1 MKRSKTQAV
10 YRFLPEMWISEKDD
24 SERAVSAKIK
34 NWNYI
39 KMSDIYEDFIEGE
52 IKRQIKLFGDRGG
65 DISAFDLS
73 PDTHSFSIVE
83 TACNEGIPDIIGEIS
98 PLVFYCSSCGAVSDL
113 RNPDAVDKYTWKCK
127 NPDCGKWAVKQLQ
140 MIYACECGYA
150 QPIKIPH
157 VQGVKNFK
165 FRPNETQYKM
175 FYRSGN
181 SEKPAEFVQI
191 CPNCNSR
198 LVPDNA
204 NSGRNYKPFT
214 LKVINLVDQRNGQ
227 FYKKGIDAQKTIV
240 CRWFDKLSTADYEE
254 ILNNIEL
261 AFSDAFKSDAQRRN
275 VKQQVRAL
283 IDAGMLP
290 PEMFESAVNNMLQNA
305 PNTKSVERYVAI
317 CDDLF
322 SRKKTE
328 NPVGYAEWLSHFS
341 FKLMQYDTLKY
352 AKRIIT
358 LEEAIQRQLDMEFI
372 DSPEEVTALNKKMGI
387 ANMQVSCDIQ
397 IINCTY
403 GYSRRVADPKNSTNK
418 NCRLKLNAYDRT
430 RDGTANLV
438 YGAKLDTEGILFEI
452 NAISCLDSAEGAMY
466 EIPEH
471 VKPILRKSQ
480 LFTVIPRIYC
490 EQCGSYEIPYCAECG
505 KPMECDENV
514 RLHCS
519 CGAPFHVQCFE
530 GHRACRVENWYIPTS
545 RMYTM
550 INQNIHAAFKQDT
563 ADLVMC
569 IMGSALYIAQPCIVR
584 TEGVEVFFNQ
594 IDCFSRLPATAKEN
608 TKKYAVYLGEKCDGT
623 CSNAKIGRCIADS
636 SMACLPKAFYTLL
649 PGFRPQPHKGLEYGD
664 VAAQINVGS
673 CAYEM
678 KGIIKKNTMNSG
690 RTSKSVDVLLNT
702 HLLSTSKAGEEIIR
716 QFVEQGLVDNRVD
729 LIAVIAP
736 QYFDNSFKGTLR
748 FLAKLGGKKVMFIE
762 LDDVARLIEGNS
774 AIDV

>member
-73 PDTHSFSIVE
+73 PDTHSFAIVE

-98 PLVFYCSSCGAVSDL
+98 PLVFYCSSCGTVSDL

-140 MIYACECGYA
+140 MIYTCECGYA
-150 QPIKIPH
+150 QPIKIPY

-181 SEKPAEFVQI
+181 SEKTAEFVQI

-305 PNTKSVERYVAI
+305 PNTKSVERYVAM

-452 NAISCLDSAEGAMY
+452 SQRKIVEWLYENNIISEEQLPDLDDDISVKKWFAQYVHSDVISTFGEIDDSEKITKNVFALLHSMSHAFMNSAGELSGLSGNSLTEIILVETASIFIYAQTSQGIPLGALSGMAESNYAYFLKKAFDEAKNCVFDPICTERDDTACSACLIIPEISCNHFNAELG
-466 EIPEH
+466 
-471 VKPILRKSQ
+471 RK
-480 LFTVIPRIYC
+480 Y
-490 EQCGSYEIPYCAECG
+490 
-505 KPMECDENV
+505 
-514 RLHCS
+514 
-519 CGAPFHVQCFE
+519 
-530 GHRACRVENWYIPTS
+530 
-545 RMYTM
+545 
-550 INQNIHAAFKQDT
+550 
-563 ADLVMC
+563 
-569 IMGSALYIAQPCIVR
+569 LYS
-584 TEGVEVFFNQ
+584 
-594 IDCFSRLPATAKEN
+594 ID
-608 TKKYAVYLGEKCDGT
+608 G
-623 CSNAKIGRCIADS
+623 
-636 SMACLPKAFYTLL
+636 
-649 PGFRPQPHKGLEYGD
+649 
-664 VAAQINVGS
+664 
-673 CAYEM
+673 
-678 KGIIKKNTMNSG
+678 
-690 RTSKSVDVLLNT
+690 
-702 HLLSTSKAGEEIIR
+702 
-716 QFVEQGLVDNRVD
+716 VDNPTVG
-729 LIAVIAP
+729 
-736 QYFDNSFKGTLR
+736 FWE
-748 FLAKLGGKKVMFIE
+748 M
-762 LDDVARLIEGNS
+762 
-774 AIDV
+774 

>member
-52 IKRQIKLFGDRGG
+52 IKRQVKLFGDRGG

-73 PDTHSFSIVE
+73 PDTHSFAIVE

-240 CRWFDKLSTADYEE
+240 CRWFDKLSTADYDE

-305 PNTKSVERYVAI
+305 PNTKSVERYVAM

-322 SRKKTE
+322 SRKKAE

-358 LEEAIQRQLDMEFI
+358 LEEAIQRQLDMDFI

-387 ANMQVSCDIQ
+387 TNMQVSCDIQ

-438 YGAKLDTEGILFEI
+438 YGVKLDTEGILFEI
-452 NAISCLDSAEGAMY
+452 SQRKIVEWLYENNIISEEQLPDLDDDVSVKKWFAQYVHSDVISMFGEIDDSEKITKNVFALLHSMSHAFMNAAGELSGLSSNSLTEIILVETASIFIYAQTSQGIPLGALSGMAESNYAFFLKKAFDEARNCVFDPICTERDDTACSACLIIPEISCNHFNAELG
-466 EIPEH
+466 
-471 VKPILRKSQ
+471 RK
-480 LFTVIPRIYC
+480 Y
-490 EQCGSYEIPYCAECG
+490 
-505 KPMECDENV
+505 
-514 RLHCS
+514 
-519 CGAPFHVQCFE
+519 
-530 GHRACRVENWYIPTS
+530 
-545 RMYTM
+545 
-550 INQNIHAAFKQDT
+550 
-563 ADLVMC
+563 
-569 IMGSALYIAQPCIVR
+569 LYS
-584 TEGVEVFFNQ
+584 
-594 IDCFSRLPATAKEN
+594 ID
-608 TKKYAVYLGEKCDGT
+608 G
-623 CSNAKIGRCIADS
+623 
-636 SMACLPKAFYTLL
+636 
-649 PGFRPQPHKGLEYGD
+649 
-664 VAAQINVGS
+664 
-673 CAYEM
+673 
-678 KGIIKKNTMNSG
+678 
-690 RTSKSVDVLLNT
+690 
-702 HLLSTSKAGEEIIR
+702 
-716 QFVEQGLVDNRVD
+716 VDNPTVG
-729 LIAVIAP
+729 
-736 QYFDNSFKGTLR
+736 FWE
-748 FLAKLGGKKVMFIE
+748 M
-762 LDDVARLIEGNS
+762 
-774 AIDV
+774 

>member
-83 TACNEGIPDIIGEIS
+83 TASNEGIPDIIGEIS

-181 SEKPAEFVQI
+181 SEKTAEFVQI

-305 PNTKSVERYVAI
+305 PNTKSVERYVAM

-452 NAISCLDSAEGAMY
+452 SQRKIVEWLYENNIISEEQLPDLDDDISVKKWFAQYVHSDVISMFGEIDDSEKITKNVFALLHSMSHAFMNSAGELSGLSGNSLTEIILVETASIFIYAQTSQGIPLGALSGMAESNYAYFLKKAFDEAKNCVFDPICTERDDTACSACLIIPEISCNHFNAELG
-466 EIPEH
+466 
-471 VKPILRKSQ
+471 RK
-480 LFTVIPRIYC
+480 Y
-490 EQCGSYEIPYCAECG
+490 
-505 KPMECDENV
+505 
-514 RLHCS
+514 
-519 CGAPFHVQCFE
+519 
-530 GHRACRVENWYIPTS
+530 
-545 RMYTM
+545 
-550 INQNIHAAFKQDT
+550 
-563 ADLVMC
+563 
-569 IMGSALYIAQPCIVR
+569 LYS
-584 TEGVEVFFNQ
+584 
-594 IDCFSRLPATAKEN
+594 ID
-608 TKKYAVYLGEKCDGT
+608 G
-623 CSNAKIGRCIADS
+623 
-636 SMACLPKAFYTLL
+636 
-649 PGFRPQPHKGLEYGD
+649 
-664 VAAQINVGS
+664 
-673 CAYEM
+673 
-678 KGIIKKNTMNSG
+678 
-690 RTSKSVDVLLNT
+690 
-702 HLLSTSKAGEEIIR
+702 
-716 QFVEQGLVDNRVD
+716 VDNPTVG
-729 LIAVIAP
+729 
-736 QYFDNSFKGTLR
+736 FWE
-748 FLAKLGGKKVMFIE
+748 M
-762 LDDVARLIEGNS
+762 
-774 AIDV
+774 

>member
-10 YRFLPEMWISEKDD
+10 YRFLPEMWISEKGD

-39 KMSDIYEDFIEGE
+39 KMSGIYEDFIEGE

-65 DISAFDLS
+65 DISAFDIS
-73 PDTHSFSIVE
+73 PDTHSFTIVE

-98 PLVFYCSSCGAVSDL
+98 PLVFYCSSCGTVTDL

-150 QPIKIPH
+150 QPIKVPY
-157 VQGVKNFK
+157 VQGVKDFK

-240 CRWFDKLSTADYEE
+240 CRWFEKLSTADYEE
-254 ILNNIEL
+254 ILDNIEL
-261 AFSDAFKSDAQRRN
+261 AFSDAFKSNAQRRN
-275 VKQQVRAL
+275 VEQQVRAL

-305 PNTKSVERYVAI
+305 PNTKSVERYVAM

-322 SRKKTE
+322 ARKKAE
-328 NPVGYAEWLSHFS
+328 DPAGYTEWLSHFS

-372 DSPEEVTALNKKMGI
+372 DSPEEITALNDKLGI

-418 NCRLKLNAYDRT
+418 NCCLKLNAYDRT

-452 NAISCLDSAEGAMY
+452 SQRRIIEWLYENKIIGEEQLPDLDDDVSVKKWFAEYVHSDVITMFGEIDDSEKITKNVFALLHSMSHAFMNAAGELSGLSSNSLTEIILVETASIFIYAQTSQGIPLGALSGMAESNYAYFLKKAFDETKNCVFDPICTERDDTACSACLIIPEISCNHFNAELG
-466 EIPEH
+466 
-471 VKPILRKSQ
+471 RKYLYSIDG
-480 LFTVIPRIYC
+480 V
-490 EQCGSYEIPYCAECG
+490 
-505 KPMECDENV
+505 
-514 RLHCS
+514 
-519 CGAPFHVQCFE
+519 
-530 GHRACRVENWYIPTS
+530 
-545 RMYTM
+545 
-550 INQNIHAAFKQDT
+550 DT
-563 ADLVMC
+563 
-569 IMGSALYIAQPCIVR
+569 
-584 TEGVEVFFNQ
+584 
-594 IDCFSRLPATAKEN
+594 PA
-608 TKKYAVYLGEKCDGT
+608 V
-623 CSNAKIGRCIADS
+623 
-636 SMACLPKAFYTLL
+636 
-649 PGFRPQPHKGLEYGD
+649 GFW
-664 VAAQINVGS
+664 
-673 CAYEM
+673 EM
-678 KGIIKKNTMNSG
+678 
-690 RTSKSVDVLLNT
+690 
-702 HLLSTSKAGEEIIR
+702 
-716 QFVEQGLVDNRVD
+716 
-729 LIAVIAP
+729 
-736 QYFDNSFKGTLR
+736 
-748 FLAKLGGKKVMFIE
+748 
-762 LDDVARLIEGNS
+762 
-774 AIDV
+774 

>member
-10 YRFLPEMWISEKDD
+10 YRFLPEMWISEKGD

-73 PDTHSFSIVE
+73 PDTHSFAIVE

-98 PLVFYCSSCGAVSDL
+98 PLVFYCSSCGTVSDL

-261 AFSDAFKSDAQRRN
+261 AFSDAFKSDAQRQN

-452 NAISCLDSAEGAMY
+452 SQRKIVEWLYENNIISEEQLPDLDDDISVKKWFAQYVHSDVISMFGEIDDSEKITKNVFALLHSMSHAFMNSAGELSGLSGNSLTEIILVETASIFIYAQTSQGIPLGALSGMAESNYAYFLKKAFDEAKNCVFDPICTERDDTACSACLIIPEISCNHFNAELG
-466 EIPEH
+466 
-471 VKPILRKSQ
+471 RK
-480 LFTVIPRIYC
+480 Y
-490 EQCGSYEIPYCAECG
+490 
-505 KPMECDENV
+505 
-514 RLHCS
+514 
-519 CGAPFHVQCFE
+519 
-530 GHRACRVENWYIPTS
+530 
-545 RMYTM
+545 
-550 INQNIHAAFKQDT
+550 
-563 ADLVMC
+563 
-569 IMGSALYIAQPCIVR
+569 LYS
-584 TEGVEVFFNQ
+584 
-594 IDCFSRLPATAKEN
+594 ID
-608 TKKYAVYLGEKCDGT
+608 G
-623 CSNAKIGRCIADS
+623 
-636 SMACLPKAFYTLL
+636 
-649 PGFRPQPHKGLEYGD
+649 
-664 VAAQINVGS
+664 
-673 CAYEM
+673 
-678 KGIIKKNTMNSG
+678 
-690 RTSKSVDVLLNT
+690 
-702 HLLSTSKAGEEIIR
+702 
-716 QFVEQGLVDNRVD
+716 VDNPTVG
-729 LIAVIAP
+729 
-736 QYFDNSFKGTLR
+736 FWE
-748 FLAKLGGKKVMFIE
+748 M
-762 LDDVARLIEGNS
+762 
-774 AIDV
+774 

>member
-73 PDTHSFSIVE
+73 PDTHSFAIVE
-83 TACNEGIPDIIGEIS
+83 TACNEGIPDIIDEIS

-240 CRWFDKLSTADYEE
+240 CRWFDKLSTADYDE

-305 PNTKSVERYVAI
+305 PNTKSVERYVAM

-322 SRKKTE
+322 SRKKAE

-358 LEEAIQRQLDMEFI
+358 LEDAIQRQLDMEFI

-387 ANMQVSCDIQ
+387 TNMQVSCDIQ

-452 NAISCLDSAEGAMY
+452 SQRKIVEWLYENNIISEEQLPDLDDDVSVKKWFAQYVHSDVISMFGEIDDSEKITKNVFALLHSMSHAFMNAAGELSGLSGNSLTEIILVETASIFIYAQTSQGIPLGALSGMAESNYAYFLKKAFDEAKNCVFDPICTERDDTACSACLIIPEISCNHFNAELG
-466 EIPEH
+466 
-471 VKPILRKSQ
+471 RK
-480 LFTVIPRIYC
+480 Y
-490 EQCGSYEIPYCAECG
+490 
-505 KPMECDENV
+505 
-514 RLHCS
+514 
-519 CGAPFHVQCFE
+519 
-530 GHRACRVENWYIPTS
+530 
-545 RMYTM
+545 
-550 INQNIHAAFKQDT
+550 
-563 ADLVMC
+563 
-569 IMGSALYIAQPCIVR
+569 LYS
-584 TEGVEVFFNQ
+584 
-594 IDCFSRLPATAKEN
+594 ID
-608 TKKYAVYLGEKCDGT
+608 G
-623 CSNAKIGRCIADS
+623 
-636 SMACLPKAFYTLL
+636 
-649 PGFRPQPHKGLEYGD
+649 
-664 VAAQINVGS
+664 
-673 CAYEM
+673 
-678 KGIIKKNTMNSG
+678 
-690 RTSKSVDVLLNT
+690 
-702 HLLSTSKAGEEIIR
+702 
-716 QFVEQGLVDNRVD
+716 VDNPTVG
-729 LIAVIAP
+729 
-736 QYFDNSFKGTLR
+736 FWE
-748 FLAKLGGKKVMFIE
+748 M
-762 LDDVARLIEGNS
+762 
-774 AIDV
+774 

>member
-10 YRFLPEMWISEKDD
+10 YRFLPEMWISEKGD

-73 PDTHSFSIVE
+73 PDTHSFAIVE

-98 PLVFYCSSCGAVSDL
+98 PLVFYCSSCGTVSDL

-261 AFSDAFKSDAQRRN
+261 AFSDAFKSDAQRQN

-305 PNTKSVERYVAI
+305 PNTKSVERYVAM

-322 SRKKTE
+322 SRKKAE

-387 ANMQVSCDIQ
+387 TNMQVSCDIQ

-452 NAISCLDSAEGAMY
+452 SQRKIVEWLYENNIISEEQLPDLDDDISVKKWFAQYVHSDVISMFGEIDDSEKITKNVFALLHSMSHAFMNSAGELSGLSGNSLTEIILVETASIFIYAQTSQGIPLGALSGMAESNYAYFLKKAFDEAKNCVFDPICTERDDTACSACLIIPEISCNHFNAELG
-466 EIPEH
+466 
-471 VKPILRKSQ
+471 RK
-480 LFTVIPRIYC
+480 Y
-490 EQCGSYEIPYCAECG
+490 
-505 KPMECDENV
+505 
-514 RLHCS
+514 
-519 CGAPFHVQCFE
+519 
-530 GHRACRVENWYIPTS
+530 
-545 RMYTM
+545 
-550 INQNIHAAFKQDT
+550 
-563 ADLVMC
+563 
-569 IMGSALYIAQPCIVR
+569 LYS
-584 TEGVEVFFNQ
+584 
-594 IDCFSRLPATAKEN
+594 ID
-608 TKKYAVYLGEKCDGT
+608 G
-623 CSNAKIGRCIADS
+623 
-636 SMACLPKAFYTLL
+636 
-649 PGFRPQPHKGLEYGD
+649 
-664 VAAQINVGS
+664 
-673 CAYEM
+673 
-678 KGIIKKNTMNSG
+678 
-690 RTSKSVDVLLNT
+690 
-702 HLLSTSKAGEEIIR
+702 
-716 QFVEQGLVDNRVD
+716 VDNPTVG
-729 LIAVIAP
+729 
-736 QYFDNSFKGTLR
+736 FWE
-748 FLAKLGGKKVMFIE
+748 M
-762 LDDVARLIEGNS
+762 
-774 AIDV
+774 

>member
-73 PDTHSFSIVE
+73 PDTHSFAIVE

-181 SEKPAEFVQI
+181 SEKSAEFVQI

-240 CRWFDKLSTADYEE
+240 CRWFDKLSTADYDE

-305 PNTKSVERYVAI
+305 PNTKSVERYVAM

-452 NAISCLDSAEGAMY
+452 SQRKIVEWLYENNIISEEQLPDLDDDISVKKWFAQYVHSDVISMFGEIDDSEKITKNVFALLHSMSHAFMNSAGELSGLSGNSLTEIILVETASIFIYAQTSQGIPLGALSGMAESNY
-466 EIPEH
+466 AYFLKKAFDEAKNC
-471 VKPILRKSQ
+471 VFDPICTER
-480 LFTVIPRIYC
+480 
-490 EQCGSYEIPYCAECG
+490 
-505 KPMECDENV
+505 D
-514 RLHCS
+514 
-519 CGAPFHVQCFE
+519 
-530 GHRACRVENWYIPTS
+530 
-545 RMYTM
+545 
-550 INQNIHAAFKQDT
+550 DT
-563 ADLVMC
+563 AC
-569 IMGSALYIAQPCIVR
+569 SA
-584 TEGVEVFFNQ
+584 
-594 IDCFSRLPATAKEN
+594 
-608 TKKYAVYLGEKCDGT
+608 
-623 CSNAKIGRCIADS
+623 
-636 SMACLPKAFYTLL
+636 
-649 PGFRPQPHKGLEYGD
+649 
-664 VAAQINVGS
+664 
-673 CAYEM
+673 
-678 KGIIKKNTMNSG
+678 
-690 RTSKSVDVLLNT
+690 
-702 HLLSTSKAGEEIIR
+702 
-716 QFVEQGLVDNRVD
+716 
-729 LIAVIAP
+729 
-736 QYFDNSFKGTLR
+736 
-748 FLAKLGGKKVMFIE
+748 
-762 LDDVARLIEGNS
+762 
-774 AIDV
+774 

>member
-10 YRFLPEMWISEKDD
+10 YRFLPEMWISEKGD

-73 PDTHSFSIVE
+73 PDTHSFAIVE

-98 PLVFYCSSCGAVSDL
+98 PLVFYCSSCGTVSDL

-127 NPDCGKWAVKQLQ
+127 NPDCGKWAVNQLQ

-204 NSGRNYKPFT
+204 ISGRNYKPFT

-261 AFSDAFKSDAQRRN
+261 AFSDAFKSDAQRQN

-305 PNTKSVERYVAI
+305 PNTKSVERYVAM

-452 NAISCLDSAEGAMY
+452 SQRKIVEWLYENNIISEEQLPDLDDDISVKKWFAQYVHSDVISMFGEIDDSEKITKNVFALLHSMSHAFMNSAGELSGLSGNSLTEIILVETASIFIYAQTSQGIPLGALSGMAESNYAYFLKKAFDEAKNCVFDPICTERDDTACSACLIIPEISCNHFNAELG
-466 EIPEH
+466 
-471 VKPILRKSQ
+471 RK
-480 LFTVIPRIYC
+480 Y
-490 EQCGSYEIPYCAECG
+490 
-505 KPMECDENV
+505 
-514 RLHCS
+514 
-519 CGAPFHVQCFE
+519 
-530 GHRACRVENWYIPTS
+530 
-545 RMYTM
+545 
-550 INQNIHAAFKQDT
+550 
-563 ADLVMC
+563 
-569 IMGSALYIAQPCIVR
+569 LYS
-584 TEGVEVFFNQ
+584 
-594 IDCFSRLPATAKEN
+594 ID
-608 TKKYAVYLGEKCDGT
+608 G
-623 CSNAKIGRCIADS
+623 
-636 SMACLPKAFYTLL
+636 
-649 PGFRPQPHKGLEYGD
+649 
-664 VAAQINVGS
+664 
-673 CAYEM
+673 
-678 KGIIKKNTMNSG
+678 
-690 RTSKSVDVLLNT
+690 
-702 HLLSTSKAGEEIIR
+702 
-716 QFVEQGLVDNRVD
+716 VDNPTVG
-729 LIAVIAP
+729 
-736 QYFDNSFKGTLR
+736 FWE
-748 FLAKLGGKKVMFIE
+748 M
-762 LDDVARLIEGNS
+762 
-774 AIDV
+774 

>member
-10 YRFLPEMWISEKDD
+10 YRFLPEMWISEKGD

-65 DISAFDLS
+65 DISAFDIS
-73 PDTHSFSIVE
+73 PDTHSFAIVE

-98 PLVFYCSSCGAVSDL
+98 PLVFYCSSCGTVTDL

-140 MIYACECGYA
+140 MIYTCECGYA
-150 QPIKIPH
+150 QPIKVPY
-157 VQGVKNFK
+157 VQGVKDFK

-181 SEKPAEFVQI
+181 SEKTAEFVQI

-275 VKQQVRAL
+275 VEQQVRAL

-305 PNTKSVERYVAI
+305 PNTKSVERYVAM

-322 SRKKTE
+322 SRKKIE
-328 NPVGYAEWLSHFS
+328 DPVGYAEWLSHFS

-372 DSPEEVTALNKKMGI
+372 DSPEEITALNKKMGI
-387 ANMQVSCDIQ
+387 ENMQVSCDIQ

-452 NAISCLDSAEGAMY
+452 SQRKIVEWLYENKIISEEQLPDLDDDVSVKKWFAQYVHSDVISMFGEIDDSEKITKNVFALLHSMSHAFMNAAGELSGLSSNSLTEIILVETASIFIYAQTSQGIPLGALSGMAESNYAYFLKKAFDETKNCVFDPICTERDDTACSACLIIPEISCNHFNAELGRKYLYSLDGVDT
-466 EIPEH
+466 P
-471 VKPILRKSQ
+471 
-480 LFTVIPRIYC
+480 TV
-490 EQCGSYEIPYCAECG
+490 
-505 KPMECDENV
+505 
-514 RLHCS
+514 
-519 CGAPFHVQCFE
+519 
-530 GHRACRVENWYIPTS
+530 
-545 RMYTM
+545 
-550 INQNIHAAFKQDT
+550 
-563 ADLVMC
+563 
-569 IMGSALYIAQPCIVR
+569 
-584 TEGVEVFFNQ
+584 
-594 IDCFSRLPATAKEN
+594 
-608 TKKYAVYLGEKCDGT
+608 
-623 CSNAKIGRCIADS
+623 
-636 SMACLPKAFYTLL
+636 
-649 PGFRPQPHKGLEYGD
+649 GFW
-664 VAAQINVGS
+664 
-673 CAYEM
+673 EM
-678 KGIIKKNTMNSG
+678 
-690 RTSKSVDVLLNT
+690 
-702 HLLSTSKAGEEIIR
+702 
-716 QFVEQGLVDNRVD
+716 
-729 LIAVIAP
+729 
-736 QYFDNSFKGTLR
+736 
-748 FLAKLGGKKVMFIE
+748 
-762 LDDVARLIEGNS
+762 
-774 AIDV
+774 

>member
-73 PDTHSFSIVE
+73 PDTHSFAIVE

-240 CRWFDKLSTADYEE
+240 CRWFDKLSTADYDE

-305 PNTKSVERYVAI
+305 PNTKSVERYVAM

-322 SRKKTE
+322 SRKKAE

-387 ANMQVSCDIQ
+387 TNMQVSCDIQ

-452 NAISCLDSAEGAMY
+452 SQRKIVEWLYENNIISEEQLPDLDDDVSVKKWFAQYVHSDVISMFGEIDDSEKITKNVFALLHSMSHAFMNAAGELSGLSSNSLTEIILVETASIFIYAQTSQGIPLGALSGMAESNYAYFLKKAFDETKNCVFDPICTERDDTACSACLIIPEISCNHFNAELG
-466 EIPEH
+466 
-471 VKPILRKSQ
+471 RKYLYSIDGVNNP
-480 LFTVIPRIYC
+480 TV
-490 EQCGSYEIPYCAECG
+490 
-505 KPMECDENV
+505 
-514 RLHCS
+514 
-519 CGAPFHVQCFE
+519 
-530 GHRACRVENWYIPTS
+530 
-545 RMYTM
+545 
-550 INQNIHAAFKQDT
+550 
-563 ADLVMC
+563 
-569 IMGSALYIAQPCIVR
+569 
-584 TEGVEVFFNQ
+584 
-594 IDCFSRLPATAKEN
+594 
-608 TKKYAVYLGEKCDGT
+608 
-623 CSNAKIGRCIADS
+623 
-636 SMACLPKAFYTLL
+636 
-649 PGFRPQPHKGLEYGD
+649 GFW
-664 VAAQINVGS
+664 
-673 CAYEM
+673 EM
-678 KGIIKKNTMNSG
+678 
-690 RTSKSVDVLLNT
+690 
-702 HLLSTSKAGEEIIR
+702 
-716 QFVEQGLVDNRVD
+716 
-729 LIAVIAP
+729 
-736 QYFDNSFKGTLR
+736 
-748 FLAKLGGKKVMFIE
+748 
-762 LDDVARLIEGNS
+762 
-774 AIDV
+774 

>member
-227 FYKKGIDAQKTIV
+227 FYKKGIDVQKTIV
-240 CRWFDKLSTADYEE
+240 CRWFDKLSTADYDE

-452 NAISCLDSAEGAMY
+452 SQRKIVEWLYENNIISEEQLPDLDDDVSVKKWFAQYVHSDVISMFGEIDDSEKITKNVFALLHSMSHAFMNSAGELSGLSGNSLTEIILVETASIFIYAQTSQGIPLGALSGMAESNYAFFLKKAFDEAKNCVFDPICTERDDTACSACLIIPEISCNHFNAELG
-466 EIPEH
+466 
-471 VKPILRKSQ
+471 RK
-480 LFTVIPRIYC
+480 Y
-490 EQCGSYEIPYCAECG
+490 
-505 KPMECDENV
+505 
-514 RLHCS
+514 
-519 CGAPFHVQCFE
+519 
-530 GHRACRVENWYIPTS
+530 
-545 RMYTM
+545 
-550 INQNIHAAFKQDT
+550 
-563 ADLVMC
+563 
-569 IMGSALYIAQPCIVR
+569 LYS
-584 TEGVEVFFNQ
+584 
-594 IDCFSRLPATAKEN
+594 ID
-608 TKKYAVYLGEKCDGT
+608 G
-623 CSNAKIGRCIADS
+623 
-636 SMACLPKAFYTLL
+636 
-649 PGFRPQPHKGLEYGD
+649 
-664 VAAQINVGS
+664 
-673 CAYEM
+673 
-678 KGIIKKNTMNSG
+678 
-690 RTSKSVDVLLNT
+690 
-702 HLLSTSKAGEEIIR
+702 
-716 QFVEQGLVDNRVD
+716 VDNPTVG
-729 LIAVIAP
+729 
-736 QYFDNSFKGTLR
+736 FWE
-748 FLAKLGGKKVMFIE
+748 M
-762 LDDVARLIEGNS
+762 
-774 AIDV
+774 

>member
-10 YRFLPEMWISEKDD
+10 YRFLPEMWISEKGD

-73 PDTHSFSIVE
+73 PDTHSFAIVE

-261 AFSDAFKSDAQRRN
+261 AFSDAFKSDAQKRN

-452 NAISCLDSAEGAMY
+452 SQRKIVEWLYENNIISEEQLPDLDDDISVKKWFAQYVHSDVISMFGEIDDSEKITKNVFALLHSMSHAFMNSAGELSGLSGNSLTEIILVETASIFIYAQTSQGIPLGALSGMAESNYAYFLKKAFDEAKNCVFDPICTERDDTACSACLIIPEISCNHFNAELG
-466 EIPEH
+466 
-471 VKPILRKSQ
+471 RK
-480 LFTVIPRIYC
+480 Y
-490 EQCGSYEIPYCAECG
+490 
-505 KPMECDENV
+505 
-514 RLHCS
+514 
-519 CGAPFHVQCFE
+519 
-530 GHRACRVENWYIPTS
+530 
-545 RMYTM
+545 
-550 INQNIHAAFKQDT
+550 
-563 ADLVMC
+563 
-569 IMGSALYIAQPCIVR
+569 LYS
-584 TEGVEVFFNQ
+584 
-594 IDCFSRLPATAKEN
+594 ID
-608 TKKYAVYLGEKCDGT
+608 G
-623 CSNAKIGRCIADS
+623 
-636 SMACLPKAFYTLL
+636 
-649 PGFRPQPHKGLEYGD
+649 
-664 VAAQINVGS
+664 
-673 CAYEM
+673 
-678 KGIIKKNTMNSG
+678 
-690 RTSKSVDVLLNT
+690 
-702 HLLSTSKAGEEIIR
+702 
-716 QFVEQGLVDNRVD
+716 VDNPTVG
-729 LIAVIAP
+729 
-736 QYFDNSFKGTLR
+736 FWE
-748 FLAKLGGKKVMFIE
+748 M
-762 LDDVARLIEGNS
+762 
-774 AIDV
+774 

>member
-73 PDTHSFSIVE
+73 PDTHSFAIVE

-113 RNPDAVDKYTWKCK
+113 RNPDAVDKYTLKCK

-240 CRWFDKLSTADYEE
+240 CRWFDKLSTADYDE

-305 PNTKSVERYVAI
+305 PNTKSVERYVAM

-322 SRKKTE
+322 SRKKAE

-387 ANMQVSCDIQ
+387 TNMQVSCDIQ

-452 NAISCLDSAEGAMY
+452 SQRKIVEWLYENNIISEEQLPDLDDDVSVKKWFAQYVHSDVISMFGEIDDSEKITKNVFALLHSMSHAFMNSAGELSGLSGNSLTEIILVETASIFIYAQTSQGIPLGALSGMAESNYAYFLKKAFDEAKNCVFDPICTERDDTACSACLIIPEISCNHFNAELG
-466 EIPEH
+466 
-471 VKPILRKSQ
+471 RK
-480 LFTVIPRIYC
+480 Y
-490 EQCGSYEIPYCAECG
+490 
-505 KPMECDENV
+505 
-514 RLHCS
+514 
-519 CGAPFHVQCFE
+519 
-530 GHRACRVENWYIPTS
+530 
-545 RMYTM
+545 
-550 INQNIHAAFKQDT
+550 
-563 ADLVMC
+563 
-569 IMGSALYIAQPCIVR
+569 LYS
-584 TEGVEVFFNQ
+584 
-594 IDCFSRLPATAKEN
+594 ID
-608 TKKYAVYLGEKCDGT
+608 G
-623 CSNAKIGRCIADS
+623 
-636 SMACLPKAFYTLL
+636 
-649 PGFRPQPHKGLEYGD
+649 
-664 VAAQINVGS
+664 
-673 CAYEM
+673 
-678 KGIIKKNTMNSG
+678 
-690 RTSKSVDVLLNT
+690 
-702 HLLSTSKAGEEIIR
+702 
-716 QFVEQGLVDNRVD
+716 VDNPTVG
-729 LIAVIAP
+729 
-736 QYFDNSFKGTLR
+736 FWE
-748 FLAKLGGKKVMFIE
+748 M
-762 LDDVARLIEGNS
+762 
-774 AIDV
+774 

>member
-10 YRFLPEMWISEKDD
+10 YRFLPEMWISEKGD

-39 KMSDIYEDFIEGE
+39 KMADIYEDFIEGE
-52 IKRQIKLFGDRGG
+52 VKRQIKLFGDRGG

-73 PDTHSFSIVE
+73 PDTHSFAIVE

-98 PLVFYCSSCGAVSDL
+98 PLVFYCSSCGTVSDL
-113 RNPDAVDKYTWKCK
+113 CNPDAVDKYTWKCK

-150 QPIKIPH
+150 QPIKVPY
-157 VQGVKNFK
+157 VQGVKDFK

-275 VKQQVRAL
+275 VEQQVRAL
-283 IDAGMLP
+283 INAGMLP

-305 PNTKSVERYVAI
+305 PNTKSVERYVAM

-328 NPVGYAEWLSHFS
+328 DPVGYAEWLSHFS

-372 DSPEEVTALNKKMGI
+372 DSPEEITALNQKMGI

-452 NAISCLDSAEGAMY
+452 SQRKIIEWLYENKIIGEEQLPDLDDDVSVKKWFAQYVHSDVISMFGEIDDSEKITKNVFALLHSMSHAFMNAAGELSGLSSNSLTEIILVETASIFIYAQTSQGIPLGALSGMAESNYAYFLKKAFDEAKNCVFDPICTERDDTACSACLIIPEISCNHFNAELG
-466 EIPEH
+466 
-471 VKPILRKSQ
+471 RKYLYSIDGVDTP
-480 LFTVIPRIYC
+480 TV
-490 EQCGSYEIPYCAECG
+490 
-505 KPMECDENV
+505 
-514 RLHCS
+514 
-519 CGAPFHVQCFE
+519 
-530 GHRACRVENWYIPTS
+530 
-545 RMYTM
+545 
-550 INQNIHAAFKQDT
+550 
-563 ADLVMC
+563 
-569 IMGSALYIAQPCIVR
+569 
-584 TEGVEVFFNQ
+584 
-594 IDCFSRLPATAKEN
+594 
-608 TKKYAVYLGEKCDGT
+608 
-623 CSNAKIGRCIADS
+623 
-636 SMACLPKAFYTLL
+636 
-649 PGFRPQPHKGLEYGD
+649 GFW
-664 VAAQINVGS
+664 
-673 CAYEM
+673 EM
-678 KGIIKKNTMNSG
+678 
-690 RTSKSVDVLLNT
+690 
-702 HLLSTSKAGEEIIR
+702 
-716 QFVEQGLVDNRVD
+716 
-729 LIAVIAP
+729 
-736 QYFDNSFKGTLR
+736 
-748 FLAKLGGKKVMFIE
+748 
-762 LDDVARLIEGNS
+762 
-774 AIDV
+774 

>member
-10 YRFLPEMWISEKDD
+10 YRFLPEMWISEKGD

-73 PDTHSFSIVE
+73 PDTHSFAIVE

-98 PLVFYCSSCGAVSDL
+98 PLVFYCSSCGTVSDL
-113 RNPDAVDKYTWKCK
+113 RNPYAVDKYTWKCK

-140 MIYACECGYA
+140 MIYTCECGYA
-150 QPIKIPH
+150 QPIKIPY

-240 CRWFDKLSTADYEE
+240 CRWFDKLSTDDYEE

-305 PNTKSVERYVAI
+305 PNTKSVERYVAM

-358 LEEAIQRQLDMEFI
+358 LEEAIQRQLNMEFI

-452 NAISCLDSAEGAMY
+452 SQRKIVEWLYENNIISEEQLPDLDDDISVKKWFAQYVHSDVISMFGEIDDSEKITKNVFALLHSMSHAFMNSAGELSGLSGNSLTEIILVETASIFIYAQTSQGIPLGALSGMAESNYAYFLKKAFDETKNCVFDPICTERDDTACSACLIIPEISCNHFNAELG
-466 EIPEH
+466 
-471 VKPILRKSQ
+471 RK
-480 LFTVIPRIYC
+480 Y
-490 EQCGSYEIPYCAECG
+490 
-505 KPMECDENV
+505 
-514 RLHCS
+514 
-519 CGAPFHVQCFE
+519 
-530 GHRACRVENWYIPTS
+530 
-545 RMYTM
+545 
-550 INQNIHAAFKQDT
+550 
-563 ADLVMC
+563 
-569 IMGSALYIAQPCIVR
+569 LYS
-584 TEGVEVFFNQ
+584 
-594 IDCFSRLPATAKEN
+594 ID
-608 TKKYAVYLGEKCDGT
+608 G
-623 CSNAKIGRCIADS
+623 
-636 SMACLPKAFYTLL
+636 
-649 PGFRPQPHKGLEYGD
+649 
-664 VAAQINVGS
+664 
-673 CAYEM
+673 
-678 KGIIKKNTMNSG
+678 
-690 RTSKSVDVLLNT
+690 
-702 HLLSTSKAGEEIIR
+702 
-716 QFVEQGLVDNRVD
+716 VDNPTVG
-729 LIAVIAP
+729 
-736 QYFDNSFKGTLR
+736 FWE
-748 FLAKLGGKKVMFIE
+748 M
-762 LDDVARLIEGNS
+762 
-774 AIDV
+774 

>member
-341 FKLMQYDTLKY
+341 FKLMQYDTMKY
-352 AKRIIT
+352 AKLIIT
-358 LEEAIQRQLDMEFI
+358 LEDAIQRQLDMEFI

-452 NAISCLDSAEGAMY
+452 SQRKIVEWLYENNIISEEQLPDLDDDISVKKWFAQYVHSDVISMFGEIDDSEKITKNVFALLHSMSHAFMNSAGELSGLSGNSLTEIILVETASIFIYAQTSQGIPLGALSGMAESNYAYFLKKAFDEAKNCVFDPICTERDDTACSACLIIPEISCNHFNAELG
-466 EIPEH
+466 
-471 VKPILRKSQ
+471 RK
-480 LFTVIPRIYC
+480 Y
-490 EQCGSYEIPYCAECG
+490 
-505 KPMECDENV
+505 
-514 RLHCS
+514 
-519 CGAPFHVQCFE
+519 
-530 GHRACRVENWYIPTS
+530 
-545 RMYTM
+545 
-550 INQNIHAAFKQDT
+550 
-563 ADLVMC
+563 
-569 IMGSALYIAQPCIVR
+569 LYS
-584 TEGVEVFFNQ
+584 
-594 IDCFSRLPATAKEN
+594 ID
-608 TKKYAVYLGEKCDGT
+608 G
-623 CSNAKIGRCIADS
+623 
-636 SMACLPKAFYTLL
+636 
-649 PGFRPQPHKGLEYGD
+649 
-664 VAAQINVGS
+664 
-673 CAYEM
+673 
-678 KGIIKKNTMNSG
+678 
-690 RTSKSVDVLLNT
+690 
-702 HLLSTSKAGEEIIR
+702 
-716 QFVEQGLVDNRVD
+716 VDNPTVG
-729 LIAVIAP
+729 
-736 QYFDNSFKGTLR
+736 FWK
-748 FLAKLGGKKVMFIE
+748 M
-762 LDDVARLIEGNS
+762 
-774 AIDV
+774 

>member
-358 LEEAIQRQLDMEFI
+358 LEEAIQRQLDMDFI

-452 NAISCLDSAEGAMY
+452 SQRKIVEWLYENNIISEEQLPDLDDDISVKKWFAQYVHSDVISMFGEIDDSEKITKNVFALLHSMSHAFMNSAGELSGLSGNSLTEIILVETASIFIYAQTSQGIPLGALSGMAESNYAYFLKKAFDEAKNCVFDPICTERDDTACSACLIIPEISCNHFNAELG
-466 EIPEH
+466 
-471 VKPILRKSQ
+471 RK
-480 LFTVIPRIYC
+480 Y
-490 EQCGSYEIPYCAECG
+490 
-505 KPMECDENV
+505 
-514 RLHCS
+514 
-519 CGAPFHVQCFE
+519 
-530 GHRACRVENWYIPTS
+530 
-545 RMYTM
+545 
-550 INQNIHAAFKQDT
+550 
-563 ADLVMC
+563 
-569 IMGSALYIAQPCIVR
+569 LYS
-584 TEGVEVFFNQ
+584 
-594 IDCFSRLPATAKEN
+594 ID
-608 TKKYAVYLGEKCDGT
+608 G
-623 CSNAKIGRCIADS
+623 
-636 SMACLPKAFYTLL
+636 
-649 PGFRPQPHKGLEYGD
+649 
-664 VAAQINVGS
+664 
-673 CAYEM
+673 
-678 KGIIKKNTMNSG
+678 
-690 RTSKSVDVLLNT
+690 
-702 HLLSTSKAGEEIIR
+702 
-716 QFVEQGLVDNRVD
+716 VDNPTVG
-729 LIAVIAP
+729 
-736 QYFDNSFKGTLR
+736 FWE
-748 FLAKLGGKKVMFIE
+748 M
-762 LDDVARLIEGNS
+762 
-774 AIDV
+774 

>member
-39 KMSDIYEDFIEGE
+39 KMSGIYEDFIEGE

-73 PDTHSFSIVE
+73 PDTHSFAIVE

-240 CRWFDKLSTADYEE
+240 CRWFDKLSTADYDE

-305 PNTKSVERYVAI
+305 PNTKSVERYVAM

-322 SRKKTE
+322 SRKKAE

-358 LEEAIQRQLDMEFI
+358 LEEAIQRQLDMDFI

-387 ANMQVSCDIQ
+387 TNMQVSCDIQ

-438 YGAKLDTEGILFEI
+438 YGVKLDTEGILFEI
-452 NAISCLDSAEGAMY
+452 SQRKIVEWLYENNIISEEQLPDLDDDVSVKKWFAQYVHSDVISMFGEIDDSEKITKNVFALLHSMSHAFMNAAGELSGLSSNSLTEIILVETASIFIYAQTSQGIPLGALSGMAESNYAFFLKKAFDEAKNCVFDPICTERDDTACSACLIIPEISCNHFNAELG
-466 EIPEH
+466 
-471 VKPILRKSQ
+471 RK
-480 LFTVIPRIYC
+480 Y
-490 EQCGSYEIPYCAECG
+490 
-505 KPMECDENV
+505 
-514 RLHCS
+514 
-519 CGAPFHVQCFE
+519 
-530 GHRACRVENWYIPTS
+530 
-545 RMYTM
+545 
-550 INQNIHAAFKQDT
+550 
-563 ADLVMC
+563 
-569 IMGSALYIAQPCIVR
+569 LYS
-584 TEGVEVFFNQ
+584 
-594 IDCFSRLPATAKEN
+594 ID
-608 TKKYAVYLGEKCDGT
+608 G
-623 CSNAKIGRCIADS
+623 
-636 SMACLPKAFYTLL
+636 
-649 PGFRPQPHKGLEYGD
+649 
-664 VAAQINVGS
+664 
-673 CAYEM
+673 
-678 KGIIKKNTMNSG
+678 
-690 RTSKSVDVLLNT
+690 
-702 HLLSTSKAGEEIIR
+702 
-716 QFVEQGLVDNRVD
+716 VDNPTVG
-729 LIAVIAP
+729 
-736 QYFDNSFKGTLR
+736 FWE
-748 FLAKLGGKKVMFIE
+748 M
-762 LDDVARLIEGNS
+762 
-774 AIDV
+774 

>member
-10 YRFLPEMWISEKDD
+10 YRFLPEMWISEKGD

-73 PDTHSFSIVE
+73 PDTHSFAIVE

-98 PLVFYCSSCGAVSDL
+98 PLVFYCSSCGTVSDL

-140 MIYACECGYA
+140 MIYTCECGYA
-150 QPIKIPH
+150 QPIKIPY

-305 PNTKSVERYVAI
+305 PNTKSVERYVAM

-322 SRKKTE
+322 SRRKTE

-452 NAISCLDSAEGAMY
+452 SQRKIVEWLYENNIISEEQLPDLDDDISVKKWFAQYVHSDVISMFGEIDDSEKITKNVFALLHSMSHAFMNSAGELSGLSGNSLTEIILVETASIFIYAQTSQGIPLGALSGMAESNYAYFLKKAFDEAKNCVFDPICTERDDTACSACLIIPEISCNHFNAELG
-466 EIPEH
+466 
-471 VKPILRKSQ
+471 RK
-480 LFTVIPRIYC
+480 Y
-490 EQCGSYEIPYCAECG
+490 
-505 KPMECDENV
+505 
-514 RLHCS
+514 
-519 CGAPFHVQCFE
+519 
-530 GHRACRVENWYIPTS
+530 
-545 RMYTM
+545 
-550 INQNIHAAFKQDT
+550 
-563 ADLVMC
+563 
-569 IMGSALYIAQPCIVR
+569 LYS
-584 TEGVEVFFNQ
+584 
-594 IDCFSRLPATAKEN
+594 ID
-608 TKKYAVYLGEKCDGT
+608 G
-623 CSNAKIGRCIADS
+623 
-636 SMACLPKAFYTLL
+636 
-649 PGFRPQPHKGLEYGD
+649 
-664 VAAQINVGS
+664 
-673 CAYEM
+673 
-678 KGIIKKNTMNSG
+678 
-690 RTSKSVDVLLNT
+690 
-702 HLLSTSKAGEEIIR
+702 
-716 QFVEQGLVDNRVD
+716 VDNPTVG
-729 LIAVIAP
+729 
-736 QYFDNSFKGTLR
+736 FWE
-748 FLAKLGGKKVMFIE
+748 M
-762 LDDVARLIEGNS
+762 
-774 AIDV
+774 

>member
-10 YRFLPEMWISEKDD
+10 YRFLPEMWISEKGD

-73 PDTHSFSIVE
+73 PDTHSFAIVE

-98 PLVFYCSSCGAVSDL
+98 PLVFYCSSCGTVSDL

-305 PNTKSVERYVAI
+305 PNTKNVERYVAM

-452 NAISCLDSAEGAMY
+452 SQRKIVEWLYKNNIISEEQLPDLDDDISVKKWFAQYVHSDVISMFGEIDDSEKITKNVFALLHSMSHAFMNSAGELSGLSGNSLTEIILVETASIFIYAQTSQGIPLGALSGMAESNYAYFLKKAFDEAKNCVFDPICTERDDTACSACLIIPEISCNHFNAELG
-466 EIPEH
+466 
-471 VKPILRKSQ
+471 RK
-480 LFTVIPRIYC
+480 Y
-490 EQCGSYEIPYCAECG
+490 
-505 KPMECDENV
+505 
-514 RLHCS
+514 
-519 CGAPFHVQCFE
+519 
-530 GHRACRVENWYIPTS
+530 
-545 RMYTM
+545 
-550 INQNIHAAFKQDT
+550 
-563 ADLVMC
+563 
-569 IMGSALYIAQPCIVR
+569 LYS
-584 TEGVEVFFNQ
+584 
-594 IDCFSRLPATAKEN
+594 ID
-608 TKKYAVYLGEKCDGT
+608 G
-623 CSNAKIGRCIADS
+623 
-636 SMACLPKAFYTLL
+636 
-649 PGFRPQPHKGLEYGD
+649 
-664 VAAQINVGS
+664 
-673 CAYEM
+673 
-678 KGIIKKNTMNSG
+678 
-690 RTSKSVDVLLNT
+690 
-702 HLLSTSKAGEEIIR
+702 
-716 QFVEQGLVDNRVD
+716 VDNPTVG
-729 LIAVIAP
+729 
-736 QYFDNSFKGTLR
+736 FWE
-748 FLAKLGGKKVMFIE
+748 M
-762 LDDVARLIEGNS
+762 
-774 AIDV
+774 

>member
-1 MKRSKTQAV
+1 MDIQKG
-10 YRFLPEMWISEKDD
+10 D

-73 PDTHSFSIVE
+73 PDTHSFAIVE

-98 PLVFYCSSCGAVSDL
+98 PLVFYCSSCGTVSDL

-305 PNTKSVERYVAI
+305 PNTKSVERYVAM

-387 ANMQVSCDIQ
+387 TNMQVSCDIQ

-452 NAISCLDSAEGAMY
+452 SQRKIVEWLYENNIISEEQLPDLDDDVSVKKWFAQYVHSDVISMFGEIDDSEKITKNVFALLHSMSHAFMNSAGELSGLSGNSLTEIILVETASIFIYAQTSQGIPLGALSGMAESNYAYFLKKAFDEAKNCVFDPICTERDDTACSACLIIPEISCNHFNAELG
-466 EIPEH
+466 
-471 VKPILRKSQ
+471 RK
-480 LFTVIPRIYC
+480 Y
-490 EQCGSYEIPYCAECG
+490 
-505 KPMECDENV
+505 
-514 RLHCS
+514 
-519 CGAPFHVQCFE
+519 
-530 GHRACRVENWYIPTS
+530 
-545 RMYTM
+545 
-550 INQNIHAAFKQDT
+550 
-563 ADLVMC
+563 
-569 IMGSALYIAQPCIVR
+569 LYS
-584 TEGVEVFFNQ
+584 
-594 IDCFSRLPATAKEN
+594 ID
-608 TKKYAVYLGEKCDGT
+608 G
-623 CSNAKIGRCIADS
+623 
-636 SMACLPKAFYTLL
+636 
-649 PGFRPQPHKGLEYGD
+649 
-664 VAAQINVGS
+664 
-673 CAYEM
+673 
-678 KGIIKKNTMNSG
+678 
-690 RTSKSVDVLLNT
+690 
-702 HLLSTSKAGEEIIR
+702 
-716 QFVEQGLVDNRVD
+716 VDNPTVG
-729 LIAVIAP
+729 
-736 QYFDNSFKGTLR
+736 FWE
-748 FLAKLGGKKVMFIE
+748 M
-762 LDDVARLIEGNS
+762 
-774 AIDV
+774 

>member
-452 NAISCLDSAEGAMY
+452 SQRKIVEWLYENNVISEEQLPDLDDDISVKKWFAQYVHSDVISMFGEIDDSEKITKNVFALLHSMSHAFMNSAGELSGLSGNSLTEIILVETASIFIYAQTSQGIPLGALSGMAESNYAYFLKKAFDEAKNCVFDPICTERDDTACSACLIIPEISCNHFNAELG
-466 EIPEH
+466 
-471 VKPILRKSQ
+471 RK
-480 LFTVIPRIYC
+480 Y
-490 EQCGSYEIPYCAECG
+490 
-505 KPMECDENV
+505 
-514 RLHCS
+514 
-519 CGAPFHVQCFE
+519 
-530 GHRACRVENWYIPTS
+530 
-545 RMYTM
+545 
-550 INQNIHAAFKQDT
+550 
-563 ADLVMC
+563 
-569 IMGSALYIAQPCIVR
+569 LYS
-584 TEGVEVFFNQ
+584 
-594 IDCFSRLPATAKEN
+594 ID
-608 TKKYAVYLGEKCDGT
+608 G
-623 CSNAKIGRCIADS
+623 
-636 SMACLPKAFYTLL
+636 
-649 PGFRPQPHKGLEYGD
+649 
-664 VAAQINVGS
+664 
-673 CAYEM
+673 
-678 KGIIKKNTMNSG
+678 
-690 RTSKSVDVLLNT
+690 
-702 HLLSTSKAGEEIIR
+702 
-716 QFVEQGLVDNRVD
+716 VDNPTVG
-729 LIAVIAP
+729 
-736 QYFDNSFKGTLR
+736 FWE
-748 FLAKLGGKKVMFIE
+748 M
-762 LDDVARLIEGNS
+762 
-774 AIDV
+774 

>member
-73 PDTHSFSIVE
+73 PDTHSFAIVE

-240 CRWFDKLSTADYEE
+240 CRWFDKLSTADYDE

-305 PNTKSVERYVAI
+305 PNTKSVERYVAM

-322 SRKKTE
+322 SRKKAE

-387 ANMQVSCDIQ
+387 TNMQVSCDIQ

-452 NAISCLDSAEGAMY
+452 SQRKIVEWLYENNIISEEQLPDLDDDVSVKKWFAQYVHSDVISMFGEIDDSEKITKNVFALLHSMSHAFMNSAGELSGLSGNSLTEIILVETASIFIYAQTSQGIPLGALSGMAESNYAYFLKKAFDEAKNCVFDPICTERDDTACSACLIIPEISCNHFNAELG
-466 EIPEH
+466 
-471 VKPILRKSQ
+471 RK
-480 LFTVIPRIYC
+480 Y
-490 EQCGSYEIPYCAECG
+490 
-505 KPMECDENV
+505 
-514 RLHCS
+514 
-519 CGAPFHVQCFE
+519 
-530 GHRACRVENWYIPTS
+530 
-545 RMYTM
+545 
-550 INQNIHAAFKQDT
+550 
-563 ADLVMC
+563 
-569 IMGSALYIAQPCIVR
+569 LYS
-584 TEGVEVFFNQ
+584 
-594 IDCFSRLPATAKEN
+594 ID
-608 TKKYAVYLGEKCDGT
+608 G
-623 CSNAKIGRCIADS
+623 
-636 SMACLPKAFYTLL
+636 
-649 PGFRPQPHKGLEYGD
+649 
-664 VAAQINVGS
+664 
-673 CAYEM
+673 
-678 KGIIKKNTMNSG
+678 
-690 RTSKSVDVLLNT
+690 
-702 HLLSTSKAGEEIIR
+702 
-716 QFVEQGLVDNRVD
+716 VDNPTVG
-729 LIAVIAP
+729 
-736 QYFDNSFKGTLR
+736 FWE
-748 FLAKLGGKKVMFIE
+748 M
-762 LDDVARLIEGNS
+762 
-774 AIDV
+774 

>member
-10 YRFLPEMWISEKDD
+10 YRFLPEMWISEKGD

-73 PDTHSFSIVE
+73 PDTHSFAIVE

-98 PLVFYCSSCGAVSDL
+98 PLVFYCSSCGTVSDL

-305 PNTKSVERYVAI
+305 PNTKSVERYVAT

-372 DSPEEVTALNKKMGI
+372 DSPGEVTALNKKMGI

-452 NAISCLDSAEGAMY
+452 SQRKIVEWLYENNIISEEQLPDLDDDISVKKWFAQYVHSDVISMFGEIDDSEKITKNVFALLHSMSHAFMNSAGELSGLSGNSLTEIILVETASIFIYAQTSQGIPLGALSGMAESNYAYFLKKAFDEAKNCVFDPICTERDDTACSACLIIPEISCNHFNAELG
-466 EIPEH
+466 
-471 VKPILRKSQ
+471 RK
-480 LFTVIPRIYC
+480 F
-490 EQCGSYEIPYCAECG
+490 
-505 KPMECDENV
+505 
-514 RLHCS
+514 
-519 CGAPFHVQCFE
+519 
-530 GHRACRVENWYIPTS
+530 
-545 RMYTM
+545 
-550 INQNIHAAFKQDT
+550 
-563 ADLVMC
+563 
-569 IMGSALYIAQPCIVR
+569 LYS
-584 TEGVEVFFNQ
+584 
-594 IDCFSRLPATAKEN
+594 ID
-608 TKKYAVYLGEKCDGT
+608 G
-623 CSNAKIGRCIADS
+623 
-636 SMACLPKAFYTLL
+636 
-649 PGFRPQPHKGLEYGD
+649 
-664 VAAQINVGS
+664 
-673 CAYEM
+673 
-678 KGIIKKNTMNSG
+678 
-690 RTSKSVDVLLNT
+690 
-702 HLLSTSKAGEEIIR
+702 
-716 QFVEQGLVDNRVD
+716 VDNPTVG
-729 LIAVIAP
+729 
-736 QYFDNSFKGTLR
+736 FWE
-748 FLAKLGGKKVMFIE
+748 M
-762 LDDVARLIEGNS
+762 
-774 AIDV
+774 

>member
-73 PDTHSFSIVE
+73 PDTHSFAIVE

-240 CRWFDKLSTADYEE
+240 CRWFDKLSTADYDE

-305 PNTKSVERYVAI
+305 PNTKSVERYVAM

-322 SRKKTE
+322 SRKKAE

-387 ANMQVSCDIQ
+387 TNMQVSCDIQ

-452 NAISCLDSAEGAMY
+452 SQRKIVEWLYENNIISEEQLPDLDDDVSVKKWFAQYVHSDVISMFGEIDDSEKITKNVFALLHSMSHAFMNAAGELSGLSSNSLTEIILVETASIFIYAQTSQGIPLGALSGMAESNYAYFLKKAFDETKNCVFDPICTERDDTACSACLIIPEISCNHFNAELG
-466 EIPEH
+466 
-471 VKPILRKSQ
+471 RK
-480 LFTVIPRIYC
+480 Y
-490 EQCGSYEIPYCAECG
+490 
-505 KPMECDENV
+505 
-514 RLHCS
+514 
-519 CGAPFHVQCFE
+519 
-530 GHRACRVENWYIPTS
+530 
-545 RMYTM
+545 
-550 INQNIHAAFKQDT
+550 
-563 ADLVMC
+563 
-569 IMGSALYIAQPCIVR
+569 LYS
-584 TEGVEVFFNQ
+584 
-594 IDCFSRLPATAKEN
+594 ID
-608 TKKYAVYLGEKCDGT
+608 G
-623 CSNAKIGRCIADS
+623 
-636 SMACLPKAFYTLL
+636 
-649 PGFRPQPHKGLEYGD
+649 
-664 VAAQINVGS
+664 
-673 CAYEM
+673 
-678 KGIIKKNTMNSG
+678 
-690 RTSKSVDVLLNT
+690 
-702 HLLSTSKAGEEIIR
+702 
-716 QFVEQGLVDNRVD
+716 VDNTTVG
-729 LIAVIAP
+729 
-736 QYFDNSFKGTLR
+736 FWE
-748 FLAKLGGKKVMFIE
+748 M
-762 LDDVARLIEGNS
+762 
-774 AIDV
+774 

>member
-73 PDTHSFSIVE
+73 PDTHSFAIVE

-261 AFSDAFKSDAQRRN
+261 AFSAAFKSDAQRRN

-305 PNTKSVERYVAI
+305 PNTKNVERYVAM

-452 NAISCLDSAEGAMY
+452 SQRKIVEWLYENNIISEEQLPDLDDDVSVKKWFAQYVHSDVISMFGEIDDSEKITKNVFALLHSMSHAFMNAAGELSGLSSNSLTEIILVETASIFIYAQTSQGIPLGALSGMAESNYAYFLKKAFDEAKNCVFDPICTERDDTACSACLIIPEISCNHFNAELG
-466 EIPEH
+466 
-471 VKPILRKSQ
+471 RK
-480 LFTVIPRIYC
+480 Y
-490 EQCGSYEIPYCAECG
+490 
-505 KPMECDENV
+505 
-514 RLHCS
+514 
-519 CGAPFHVQCFE
+519 
-530 GHRACRVENWYIPTS
+530 
-545 RMYTM
+545 
-550 INQNIHAAFKQDT
+550 
-563 ADLVMC
+563 
-569 IMGSALYIAQPCIVR
+569 LYS
-584 TEGVEVFFNQ
+584 
-594 IDCFSRLPATAKEN
+594 ID
-608 TKKYAVYLGEKCDGT
+608 G
-623 CSNAKIGRCIADS
+623 
-636 SMACLPKAFYTLL
+636 
-649 PGFRPQPHKGLEYGD
+649 
-664 VAAQINVGS
+664 
-673 CAYEM
+673 
-678 KGIIKKNTMNSG
+678 
-690 RTSKSVDVLLNT
+690 
-702 HLLSTSKAGEEIIR
+702 
-716 QFVEQGLVDNRVD
+716 VDNP
-729 LIAVIAP
+729 AVG
-736 QYFDNSFKGTLR
+736 FWE
-748 FLAKLGGKKVMFIE
+748 M
-762 LDDVARLIEGNS
+762 
-774 AIDV
+774 

>member
-10 YRFLPEMWISEKDD
+10 YRFLPEMWISEKGD

-73 PDTHSFSIVE
+73 PDTHSFAIVE

-98 PLVFYCSSCGAVSDL
+98 PLVFYCSSCGTVSDL

-140 MIYACECGYA
+140 MIYTCECGYA
-150 QPIKIPH
+150 QPIKIPY

-305 PNTKSVERYVAI
+305 PNTKSVERYVAM

-452 NAISCLDSAEGAMY
+452 SQQKIAEWLYENNIISEEQLPDLDDDISVKKWFAQYVHSDVISMFGEIDDSEKITKNVFALLHSMSHAFMNSAGELSGLSGNSLTEIILVETASIFIYAQTSQGIPLGALSGMAESNYAYFLKKAFDETKNCVFDPICTERDDTACSACLIIPEISCNHFNAELG
-466 EIPEH
+466 
-471 VKPILRKSQ
+471 RK
-480 LFTVIPRIYC
+480 Y
-490 EQCGSYEIPYCAECG
+490 
-505 KPMECDENV
+505 
-514 RLHCS
+514 
-519 CGAPFHVQCFE
+519 
-530 GHRACRVENWYIPTS
+530 
-545 RMYTM
+545 
-550 INQNIHAAFKQDT
+550 
-563 ADLVMC
+563 
-569 IMGSALYIAQPCIVR
+569 LYS
-584 TEGVEVFFNQ
+584 
-594 IDCFSRLPATAKEN
+594 ID
-608 TKKYAVYLGEKCDGT
+608 G
-623 CSNAKIGRCIADS
+623 
-636 SMACLPKAFYTLL
+636 
-649 PGFRPQPHKGLEYGD
+649 
-664 VAAQINVGS
+664 
-673 CAYEM
+673 
-678 KGIIKKNTMNSG
+678 
-690 RTSKSVDVLLNT
+690 
-702 HLLSTSKAGEEIIR
+702 
-716 QFVEQGLVDNRVD
+716 VDNPTVG
-729 LIAVIAP
+729 
-736 QYFDNSFKGTLR
+736 FWE
-748 FLAKLGGKKVMFIE
+748 M
-762 LDDVARLIEGNS
+762 
-774 AIDV
+774 

>member
-52 IKRQIKLFGDRGG
+52 IKRQVKLFGDRGG

-73 PDTHSFSIVE
+73 PDTHSFAIVE

-175 FYRSGN
+175 FYRSSN

-240 CRWFDKLSTADYEE
+240 CRWFDKLSTADYDE

-305 PNTKSVERYVAI
+305 PNTKSVERYVAM

-322 SRKKTE
+322 SRKKAE

-387 ANMQVSCDIQ
+387 TNMQVSCDIQ

-452 NAISCLDSAEGAMY
+452 SQRKIVEWLYENNIISEEQLPDLDDDVSVKKWFAQYVHSDVISMFGEIDDSEKITKNVFALLHSMSHAFMNAAGELSGLSSNSLTEIILVETASIFIYAQTSQGIPLGALSGMAESNYAFFLKKAFDEAKNCVFDPICTERDDTACSACLIIPEISCNHFNAELG
-466 EIPEH
+466 
-471 VKPILRKSQ
+471 RK
-480 LFTVIPRIYC
+480 Y
-490 EQCGSYEIPYCAECG
+490 
-505 KPMECDENV
+505 
-514 RLHCS
+514 
-519 CGAPFHVQCFE
+519 
-530 GHRACRVENWYIPTS
+530 
-545 RMYTM
+545 
-550 INQNIHAAFKQDT
+550 
-563 ADLVMC
+563 
-569 IMGSALYIAQPCIVR
+569 LYS
-584 TEGVEVFFNQ
+584 
-594 IDCFSRLPATAKEN
+594 ID
-608 TKKYAVYLGEKCDGT
+608 G
-623 CSNAKIGRCIADS
+623 
-636 SMACLPKAFYTLL
+636 
-649 PGFRPQPHKGLEYGD
+649 
-664 VAAQINVGS
+664 
-673 CAYEM
+673 
-678 KGIIKKNTMNSG
+678 
-690 RTSKSVDVLLNT
+690 
-702 HLLSTSKAGEEIIR
+702 
-716 QFVEQGLVDNRVD
+716 VDNPTVG
-729 LIAVIAP
+729 
-736 QYFDNSFKGTLR
+736 FWE
-748 FLAKLGGKKVMFIE
+748 M
-762 LDDVARLIEGNS
+762 
-774 AIDV
+774 

>member
-73 PDTHSFSIVE
+73 PDTHSFAIVE

-98 PLVFYCSSCGAVSDL
+98 PLVFYCSSCGTVSDL

-204 NSGRNYKPFT
+204 NSGRNYKPFM

-305 PNTKSVERYVAI
+305 PNTKSVERYVAM

-328 NPVGYAEWLSHFS
+328 NPVGYAEWLSQFS

-452 NAISCLDSAEGAMY
+452 SQRKIVEWLYKNNIISEEQLPDLDDDISVKKWFAQYVHSDVISMFGEIDDSEKITKNVFALLHSMSHAFMNSAGELSGLSGNSLTEIILVETASIFIYAQTSQGIPLGALSGMAESNYAYFLKKAFDEAKNCVFDPICTERDDTACSACLIIPEISCNHFNAELG
-466 EIPEH
+466 
-471 VKPILRKSQ
+471 RK
-480 LFTVIPRIYC
+480 Y
-490 EQCGSYEIPYCAECG
+490 
-505 KPMECDENV
+505 
-514 RLHCS
+514 
-519 CGAPFHVQCFE
+519 
-530 GHRACRVENWYIPTS
+530 
-545 RMYTM
+545 
-550 INQNIHAAFKQDT
+550 
-563 ADLVMC
+563 
-569 IMGSALYIAQPCIVR
+569 LYS
-584 TEGVEVFFNQ
+584 
-594 IDCFSRLPATAKEN
+594 ID
-608 TKKYAVYLGEKCDGT
+608 G
-623 CSNAKIGRCIADS
+623 
-636 SMACLPKAFYTLL
+636 
-649 PGFRPQPHKGLEYGD
+649 
-664 VAAQINVGS
+664 
-673 CAYEM
+673 
-678 KGIIKKNTMNSG
+678 
-690 RTSKSVDVLLNT
+690 
-702 HLLSTSKAGEEIIR
+702 
-716 QFVEQGLVDNRVD
+716 VDNPTVG
-729 LIAVIAP
+729 
-736 QYFDNSFKGTLR
+736 FWE
-748 FLAKLGGKKVMFIE
+748 M
-762 LDDVARLIEGNS
+762 
-774 AIDV
+774 

>member
-10 YRFLPEMWISEKDD
+10 YRFLPEMWISEKGD

-452 NAISCLDSAEGAMY
+452 SQRKIVEWLYENNIISEEQLPDLDDDISVKKWFAQYVHSDVISMFGEIDDSEKITKNVFALLHSMSHAFMNSAGELSGLSGNSLTEIILVETASIFIYAQTSQGIPLGALSGMAESNYAYFLKKAFDEAKNCVFDPICTERDDTACSACLIIPEISCNHFNAELG
-466 EIPEH
+466 
-471 VKPILRKSQ
+471 RK
-480 LFTVIPRIYC
+480 Y
-490 EQCGSYEIPYCAECG
+490 
-505 KPMECDENV
+505 
-514 RLHCS
+514 
-519 CGAPFHVQCFE
+519 
-530 GHRACRVENWYIPTS
+530 
-545 RMYTM
+545 
-550 INQNIHAAFKQDT
+550 
-563 ADLVMC
+563 
-569 IMGSALYIAQPCIVR
+569 LYS
-584 TEGVEVFFNQ
+584 
-594 IDCFSRLPATAKEN
+594 ID
-608 TKKYAVYLGEKCDGT
+608 G
-623 CSNAKIGRCIADS
+623 
-636 SMACLPKAFYTLL
+636 
-649 PGFRPQPHKGLEYGD
+649 
-664 VAAQINVGS
+664 
-673 CAYEM
+673 
-678 KGIIKKNTMNSG
+678 
-690 RTSKSVDVLLNT
+690 
-702 HLLSTSKAGEEIIR
+702 
-716 QFVEQGLVDNRVD
+716 VDNPTVG
-729 LIAVIAP
+729 
-736 QYFDNSFKGTLR
+736 FWE
-748 FLAKLGGKKVMFIE
+748 M
-762 LDDVARLIEGNS
+762 
-774 AIDV
+774 

>member
-73 PDTHSFSIVE
+73 PDTHSFAIVE

-98 PLVFYCSSCGAVSDL
+98 PLVFYCSSCGTVSDL

-140 MIYACECGYA
+140 MIYTCECGYA
-150 QPIKIPH
+150 QPIKIPY

-181 SEKPAEFVQI
+181 SEKTAEFVQI

-261 AFSDAFKSDAQRRN
+261 AFSDAFKSDAQRQN

-305 PNTKSVERYVAI
+305 PNTKSVERYVAM

-452 NAISCLDSAEGAMY
+452 SQRKIVEWLYENNIISEEQLPDLDDDISVKKWFAQYVHSDVISMFGEIDDSEKITKNVFALLHSMSHAFMNSAGELSGLSGNSLTEIILVETASIFIYAQTSQGIPLGALSGMAESNYAYFLKKAFDEAKNCVFDPICTERDDTACSACLIIPEISCNHFNAELG
-466 EIPEH
+466 
-471 VKPILRKSQ
+471 RK
-480 LFTVIPRIYC
+480 Y
-490 EQCGSYEIPYCAECG
+490 
-505 KPMECDENV
+505 
-514 RLHCS
+514 
-519 CGAPFHVQCFE
+519 
-530 GHRACRVENWYIPTS
+530 
-545 RMYTM
+545 
-550 INQNIHAAFKQDT
+550 
-563 ADLVMC
+563 
-569 IMGSALYIAQPCIVR
+569 LYS
-584 TEGVEVFFNQ
+584 
-594 IDCFSRLPATAKEN
+594 ID
-608 TKKYAVYLGEKCDGT
+608 G
-623 CSNAKIGRCIADS
+623 
-636 SMACLPKAFYTLL
+636 
-649 PGFRPQPHKGLEYGD
+649 
-664 VAAQINVGS
+664 
-673 CAYEM
+673 
-678 KGIIKKNTMNSG
+678 
-690 RTSKSVDVLLNT
+690 
-702 HLLSTSKAGEEIIR
+702 
-716 QFVEQGLVDNRVD
+716 VDNPTVG
-729 LIAVIAP
+729 
-736 QYFDNSFKGTLR
+736 FWE
-748 FLAKLGGKKVMFIE
+748 M
-762 LDDVARLIEGNS
+762 
-774 AIDV
+774 

>member
-39 KMSDIYEDFIEGE
+39 NMSDIYEDFIEGE

-240 CRWFDKLSTADYEE
+240 CRWFDKLSTADYDE

-305 PNTKSVERYVAI
+305 PNTKSVERYVVM

-322 SRKKTE
+322 SRKKAE

-387 ANMQVSCDIQ
+387 TNMQVSCDIQ

-430 RDGTANLV
+430 RDGTANLA

-452 NAISCLDSAEGAMY
+452 SQRKIVEWLYENNIISEEQLPDLDDDISVKKWFAQYVHSDVISMFGEIDDGEKITKNVFALLHSMSHAFMNSAGELSGLSGNSLTEIILVETASIFIYAQTSQGIPLGALSGMAESNYAYFLKKAFDEAKNCVFDPICTERDDTACSACLIIPEISCNHFNAELG
-466 EIPEH
+466 
-471 VKPILRKSQ
+471 RK
-480 LFTVIPRIYC
+480 Y
-490 EQCGSYEIPYCAECG
+490 
-505 KPMECDENV
+505 
-514 RLHCS
+514 
-519 CGAPFHVQCFE
+519 
-530 GHRACRVENWYIPTS
+530 
-545 RMYTM
+545 
-550 INQNIHAAFKQDT
+550 
-563 ADLVMC
+563 
-569 IMGSALYIAQPCIVR
+569 LYS
-584 TEGVEVFFNQ
+584 
-594 IDCFSRLPATAKEN
+594 ID
-608 TKKYAVYLGEKCDGT
+608 G
-623 CSNAKIGRCIADS
+623 
-636 SMACLPKAFYTLL
+636 
-649 PGFRPQPHKGLEYGD
+649 
-664 VAAQINVGS
+664 
-673 CAYEM
+673 
-678 KGIIKKNTMNSG
+678 
-690 RTSKSVDVLLNT
+690 
-702 HLLSTSKAGEEIIR
+702 
-716 QFVEQGLVDNRVD
+716 VDNPTVG
-729 LIAVIAP
+729 
-736 QYFDNSFKGTLR
+736 FWE
-748 FLAKLGGKKVMFIE
+748 M
-762 LDDVARLIEGNS
+762 
-774 AIDV
+774 

>member
-73 PDTHSFSIVE
+73 PDTHSFAIVE
-83 TACNEGIPDIIGEIS
+83 TACNEGIPDVIGEIS

-240 CRWFDKLSTADYEE
+240 CRWFDKLSTADYDE

-305 PNTKSVERYVAI
+305 PNTKSVERYVAM

-322 SRKKTE
+322 SRKKAE

-387 ANMQVSCDIQ
+387 TNMQVSCDIQ

-452 NAISCLDSAEGAMY
+452 SQRKLVEWLYENNIISEEQLPDLDDDVSVKKWFAQYVHSDVISMFGEIDDSEKITKNVFALLHSMSHAFMNAAGELSGLSSNSLTEIILVETASIFIYAQTSQGIPLGALSGMAESNYAYFLKKAFDEAKNCVFDPICTERDDTACSACLIIPEISCNHFNAELG
-466 EIPEH
+466 
-471 VKPILRKSQ
+471 RK
-480 LFTVIPRIYC
+480 Y
-490 EQCGSYEIPYCAECG
+490 
-505 KPMECDENV
+505 
-514 RLHCS
+514 
-519 CGAPFHVQCFE
+519 
-530 GHRACRVENWYIPTS
+530 
-545 RMYTM
+545 
-550 INQNIHAAFKQDT
+550 
-563 ADLVMC
+563 
-569 IMGSALYIAQPCIVR
+569 LYS
-584 TEGVEVFFNQ
+584 
-594 IDCFSRLPATAKEN
+594 ID
-608 TKKYAVYLGEKCDGT
+608 G
-623 CSNAKIGRCIADS
+623 
-636 SMACLPKAFYTLL
+636 
-649 PGFRPQPHKGLEYGD
+649 
-664 VAAQINVGS
+664 
-673 CAYEM
+673 
-678 KGIIKKNTMNSG
+678 
-690 RTSKSVDVLLNT
+690 
-702 HLLSTSKAGEEIIR
+702 
-716 QFVEQGLVDNRVD
+716 VDNPTVG
-729 LIAVIAP
+729 
-736 QYFDNSFKGTLR
+736 FWE
-748 FLAKLGGKKVMFIE
+748 M
-762 LDDVARLIEGNS
+762 
-774 AIDV
+774 

>member
-52 IKRQIKLFGDRGG
+52 IKRQVKLFGDRGG

-73 PDTHSFSIVE
+73 PDTHSFAIVE

-240 CRWFDKLSTADYEE
+240 CRWFDKLSTADYDE

-305 PNTKSVERYVAI
+305 PNTKSVERYVAM

-322 SRKKTE
+322 SRKKAE

-387 ANMQVSCDIQ
+387 TNMQVSCDIQ

-452 NAISCLDSAEGAMY
+452 SQRKIVEWLYENNIISEEQLPDLDDDVSVKKWFAQYVHSDVISMFGEIDDSEKITKNVFALLHSMSHAFMNAAGELSGLSSNSLTEIILVETASIFIYAQTSQGIPLGALSGMAESNYAFFLKKAFDEAKNCVFDPICTERDDTACSACLIIPEISCNHFNAELG
-466 EIPEH
+466 
-471 VKPILRKSQ
+471 RK
-480 LFTVIPRIYC
+480 Y
-490 EQCGSYEIPYCAECG
+490 
-505 KPMECDENV
+505 
-514 RLHCS
+514 
-519 CGAPFHVQCFE
+519 
-530 GHRACRVENWYIPTS
+530 
-545 RMYTM
+545 
-550 INQNIHAAFKQDT
+550 
-563 ADLVMC
+563 
-569 IMGSALYIAQPCIVR
+569 LYS
-584 TEGVEVFFNQ
+584 
-594 IDCFSRLPATAKEN
+594 ID
-608 TKKYAVYLGEKCDGT
+608 G
-623 CSNAKIGRCIADS
+623 
-636 SMACLPKAFYTLL
+636 
-649 PGFRPQPHKGLEYGD
+649 
-664 VAAQINVGS
+664 
-673 CAYEM
+673 
-678 KGIIKKNTMNSG
+678 
-690 RTSKSVDVLLNT
+690 
-702 HLLSTSKAGEEIIR
+702 
-716 QFVEQGLVDNRVD
+716 VDNPTVG
-729 LIAVIAP
+729 
-736 QYFDNSFKGTLR
+736 FGE
-748 FLAKLGGKKVMFIE
+748 M
-762 LDDVARLIEGNS
+762 
-774 AIDV
+774 

>member
-10 YRFLPEMWISEKDD
+10 YSFLPEMWISEKDD

-261 AFSDAFKSDAQRRN
+261 AFSDAFKSDAQKRN

-452 NAISCLDSAEGAMY
+452 SQRKIVEWLYENNIISEEQLPDLDDDISVKKWFAQYVHSDVISMFGEIDDSEKITKNVFALLHSMSHAFMNAAGELSGLSSNSLTEIILVETASIFIYAQTSQGIPLGALSGMAESNYAYFLKKAFDETKNCVFDPICTERDDTACSACLIIPEISCNHFNAELG
-466 EIPEH
+466 
-471 VKPILRKSQ
+471 RK
-480 LFTVIPRIYC
+480 Y
-490 EQCGSYEIPYCAECG
+490 
-505 KPMECDENV
+505 
-514 RLHCS
+514 
-519 CGAPFHVQCFE
+519 
-530 GHRACRVENWYIPTS
+530 
-545 RMYTM
+545 
-550 INQNIHAAFKQDT
+550 
-563 ADLVMC
+563 
-569 IMGSALYIAQPCIVR
+569 LYS
-584 TEGVEVFFNQ
+584 
-594 IDCFSRLPATAKEN
+594 ID
-608 TKKYAVYLGEKCDGT
+608 G
-623 CSNAKIGRCIADS
+623 
-636 SMACLPKAFYTLL
+636 
-649 PGFRPQPHKGLEYGD
+649 
-664 VAAQINVGS
+664 
-673 CAYEM
+673 
-678 KGIIKKNTMNSG
+678 
-690 RTSKSVDVLLNT
+690 
-702 HLLSTSKAGEEIIR
+702 
-716 QFVEQGLVDNRVD
+716 VDNPTVG
-729 LIAVIAP
+729 
-736 QYFDNSFKGTLR
+736 FWE
-748 FLAKLGGKKVMFIE
+748 M
-762 LDDVARLIEGNS
+762 
-774 AIDV
+774 